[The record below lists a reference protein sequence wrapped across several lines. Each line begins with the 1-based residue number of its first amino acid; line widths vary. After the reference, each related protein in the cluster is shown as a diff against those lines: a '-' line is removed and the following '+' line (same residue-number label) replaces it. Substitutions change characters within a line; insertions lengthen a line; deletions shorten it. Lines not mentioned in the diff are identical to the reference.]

1 MKSLQKFGGVSALYL
16 AAAYIVGM
24 IGFLTV
30 VDVTSVADPVD
41 QIALMADNLSFLYI
55 MYVVVY
61 VIWGVLMVVLS
72 LSLYDRLKGNSPA
85 IAQIAAVLGVFW
97 GCVIIL
103 SGMIHNVGMQTVV
116 ELYNKDPLQA
126 GTIWSTIDLV
136 LGGLAGSNEAIGGL
150 WILLLSVAALRGKEM
165 PQKLNYLGLLVG
177 AAGVI
182 SIIPALDMF
191 IYIFAL
197 TQIVWF
203 VWLGITMLRG
213 RRFAA
218 ASRV

>member
-1 MKSLQKFGGVSALYL
+1 MKFLQKFGGFSALYL

-30 VDVTSVADPVD
+30 VDVSSVADPVD

-72 LSLYDRLKGNSPA
+72 LSLYDRLKVNSPA
-85 IAQIAAVLGVFW
+85 IAQIAAVFGVFW

-103 SGMIHNVGMQTVV
+103 SGMIHNVGMQAVV
-116 ELYNKDPLQA
+116 ELYSKDPQQA
-126 GTIWSTIDLV
+126 GTIWSTIDVV

-150 WILLLSVAALRGKEM
+150 WILLLSVTALRGTDL
-165 PQKLNYLGLLVG
+165 PRKLNYLGLLIG
-177 AAGVI
+177 AAGVV

-203 VWLGITMLRG
+203 LWLGITILR
-213 RRFAA
+213 RD
-218 ASRV
+218 VK

>member
-1 MKSLQKFGGVSALYL
+1 MKALQKFGGFSAIYL
-16 AAAYIVGM
+16 AAAYILGM

-55 MYVVVY
+55 MYVIVY

-85 IAQIAAVLGVFW
+85 IAQIAAVFGVFW

-103 SGMIHNVGMQTVV
+103 SGMIHNVGMQAVV

-126 GTIWSTIDLV
+126 GTIWSTIDVV

-150 WILLLSVAALRGKEM
+150 WILLVSAAALRGKEL
-165 PQKLNYLGLLVG
+165 PRKLNYLGLLVG

-213 RRFAA
+213 QRIVA
-218 ASRV
+218 ASGV

>member
-55 MYVVVY
+55 MYVIVY

-72 LSLYDRLKGNSPA
+72 LSLYDRLKSNSPA
-85 IAQIAAVLGVFW
+85 IAQIAAVFGVFW

>member
-103 SGMIHNVGMQTVV
+103 SGMIHNVGMQAVV
-116 ELYNKDPLQA
+116 ALYDKDPQQA
-126 GTIWSTIDLV
+126 GTIWSTIDVV

-150 WILLLSVAALRGKEM
+150 WILLLSAAALRGKEL
-165 PQKLNYLGLLVG
+165 PRRLNYLGLMVG
-177 AAGVI
+177 AAGVF
-182 SIIPALDMF
+182 SIIPGLDML
-191 IYIFAL
+191 IYIFA
-197 TQIVWF
+197 TSQIVWF
-203 VWLGITMLRG
+203 VWLGIIMLRG

-218 ASRV
+218 ANGV